1 MELAGHA
8 ATLATALEATA
19 LATWV
24 RTSGWAYPLVNLVHL
39 LGLTLLIGPIGLLDL
54 RLLGFG
60 RRFALCDV
68 STALTPYAVTGL
80 LLLIGSGVLLF
91 SADASP
97 LHRNPMLQIKLSCI
111 ALALAN
117 ALAFRRIWAH
127 RRCPVVCRRYCRCCF
142 GQQWVLSV
150 GCSRIDSGHD
160 GFQRPLLSC
169 VRSRLSGQRTGLEDS
184 PSGDGVPAT
193 AGGPPNG
200 IDF

>member
-8 ATLATALEATA
+8 ATLAAALEATA
-19 LATWV
+19 FATWV

-97 LHRNPMLQIKLSCI
+97 LHRNLLLQIKLSCI
-111 ALALAN
+111 VLALAN

-127 RRCPVVCRRYCRCCF
+127 RLNDWDRHPPLPGRL
-142 GQQWVLSV
+142 QA
-150 GCSRIDSGHD
+150 
-160 GFQRPLLSC
+160 LLSLLLWPA
-169 VRSRLSGQRTGLEDS
+169 VGAFGRLLAYR
-184 PSGDGVPAT
+184 
-193 AGGPPNG
+193 
-200 IDF
+200 